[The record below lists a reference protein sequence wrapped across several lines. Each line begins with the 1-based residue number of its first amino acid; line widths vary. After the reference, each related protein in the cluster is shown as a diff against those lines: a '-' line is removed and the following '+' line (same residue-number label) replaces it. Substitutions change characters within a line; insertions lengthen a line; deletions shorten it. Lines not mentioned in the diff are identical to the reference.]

1 MATVD
6 GITAAKAQQIQDA
19 SVVSGYIDGSGQ
31 LILVQ
36 FDDTTIVAGQVVDNA
51 HPTDTSTHGVGEVV
65 GRTEPQTLT
74 DKTLVEPVIAS
85 LINAQHD
92 HGSAA
97 EGGALSIGVANNP
110 APITSLTQFTLIDG
124 DPVRTMASLSLQ
136 PGRWLIL
143 ATCEGVT
150 LGAATT
156 SRFTYNISTT
166 SPTLVGKPVS
176 TSSDT
181 TTING
186 GASLT
191 GWLENAAV
199 ATISFTILKNGSG
212 AQITNSTNG
221 QLIAIRM
228 G

>member
-1 MATVD
+1 
-6 GITAAKAQQIQDA
+6 
-19 SVVSGYIDGSGQ
+19 
-31 LILVQ
+31 
-36 FDDTTIVAGQVVDNA
+36 VDNA
-51 HPTDTSTHGVGEVV
+51 HPGDMSTHGVGEIV

-74 DKTLVEPVIAS
+74 DKTLVEPVIGS

-97 EGGALSIGVANNP
+97 EGGPLAIGVANNP
-110 APITSLTQFTLIDG
+110 APITTLTQFTLLDG
-124 DPVRTMASLSLQ
+124 DPVRTMASLTVQ

-150 LGAATT
+150 LNVAGTHTRFKYDISATQ
-156 SRFTYNISTT
+156 
-166 SPTLVGKPVS
+166 PTLVAKPVS
-176 TSSDT
+176 LTSDRSLL
-181 TTING
+181 NA

-191 GWLENAAV
+191 GWLENTVA
-199 ATISFTILKNGSG
+199 ATISFTILKVDNGS
-212 AQITNSTNG
+212 QITNSTNG